1 MGGDLGLDTSSRVL
15 WGHPGG
21 DDQGV
26 RIWAVK
32 SWGWN
37 PVLQAPTL
45 EFVSLYI
52 DQPLEALASF
62 LRCLWLPHTLGREP
76 KTGLRFPIRP

>member
-26 RIWAVK
+26 RIW
-32 SWGWN
+32 N

-45 EFVSLYI
+45 ELVSLYI

-76 KTGLRFPIRP
+76 KMGLRFPIRP